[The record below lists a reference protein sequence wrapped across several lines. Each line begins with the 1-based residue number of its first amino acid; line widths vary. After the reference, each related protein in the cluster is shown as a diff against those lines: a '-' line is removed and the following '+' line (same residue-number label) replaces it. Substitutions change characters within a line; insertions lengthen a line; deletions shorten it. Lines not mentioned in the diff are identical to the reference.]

1 MVADVVQISESQ
13 TQIKKMQSIFKEQ
26 TQAFRRNPM
35 PSYEERVANLKK
47 LRQALLD
54 NEATFIEKNLS
65 RLFKPLR
72 ERNTPR

>member
-13 TQIKKMQSIFKEQ
+13 SQIKKMNKIFNDQ
-26 TQAFRRNPM
+26 TLAFRRNPM

-54 NEATFIEKNLS
+54 NEETFIEKISLDY
-65 RLFKPLR
+65 LAL
-72 ERNTPR
+72 